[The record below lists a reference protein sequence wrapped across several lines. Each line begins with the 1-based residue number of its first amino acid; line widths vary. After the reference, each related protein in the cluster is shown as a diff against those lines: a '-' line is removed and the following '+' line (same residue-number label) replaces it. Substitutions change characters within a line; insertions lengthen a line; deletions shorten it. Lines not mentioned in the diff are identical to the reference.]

1 MYQEEVVSGL
11 ELWQWRIA
19 AINEAKFADVS
30 PMEVD
35 WILQEVA
42 GLDTLSLRLE
52 LFKDRSQIPLTI
64 PLKKLNE
71 LWQKRLQER
80 LPVQYITG
88 ITPWRNFSLIV
99 SPAVLIP
106 RPETEILIDLAVEAA
121 QRRWGDG
128 EMGGWGDGEM
138 GGWGDGET
146 TEDSPSPQSPVPSPQ
161 SPPHWADLGTG
172 SGAIAIALA
181 DAFPHAIIH
190 AVDRSIEALKIA
202 QENAQRL
209 GFSSRIRFYHGS
221 WFAPLKELKGKL
233 AGMISNPPYIPSN
246 IVPILQ
252 PEVANHEPHL
262 ALDGGNDGLD
272 CIRLLVAE
280 APEYLLPG
288 GIWLIETMAGQTE
301 AVVDLL
307 QERGSYYDIQ
317 VFADLSGIDR
327 FVLAYCLK

>member
-1 MYQEEVVSGL
+1 
-11 ELWQWRIA
+11 
-19 AINEAKFADVS
+19 
-30 PMEVD
+30 
-35 WILQEVA
+35 
-42 GLDTLSLRLE
+42 

-64 PLKKLNE
+64 PLSKLNE

-106 RPETEILIDLAVEAA
+106 RPETEYLIDLAVKAV
-121 QRRWGDG
+121 RGNGGVG
-128 EMGGWGDGEM
+128 E
-138 GGWGDGET
+138 
-146 TEDSPSPQSPVPSPQ
+146 
-161 SPPHWADLGTG
+161 HWADLGTG
-172 SGAIAIALA
+172 SGAIAVGLA
-181 DAFPHAIIH
+181 NAFPHAIIH
-190 AVDRSIEALKIA
+190 AVDQSIEALNIA

-209 GFSSRIRFYHGS
+209 GFSPRIRFYQGS
-221 WFAPLKELKGKL
+221 WFAPLQELKGKL
-233 AGMISNPPYIPSN
+233 TGMVSNPPYIPSN
-246 IVPILQ
+246 IVPTLQ

-262 ALDGGNDGLD
+262 ALDGGNDGLN

-301 AVVDLL
+301 AVVELL
-307 QERGSYYDIQ
+307 QNQGSYCNIQ

-327 FVLAYCLK
+327 FVLANRSK

>member
-1 MYQEEVVSGL
+1 MLEEKLVSGL
-11 ELWQWRIA
+11 ELWQWRNA
-19 AINEAKFADVS
+19 AISEAKLADVS

-42 GLDTLSLRLE
+42 GLNTLSLRLE
-52 LFKDRSQIPLTI
+52 LFKDRSQIPLTM
-64 PLKKLNE
+64 PLSKLNQ

-106 RPETEILIDLAVEAA
+106 RPETELLIDLAVEAL
-121 QRRWGDG
+121 QRGQGDKG
-128 EMGGWGDGEM
+128 TRGQGDKENFL
-138 GGWGDGET
+138 
-146 TEDSPSPQSPVPSPQ
+146 PSAPLPLCPSAPLH
-161 SPPHWADLGTG
+161 PCLHWADLGTG
-172 SGAIAIALA
+172 SGAIAIGLA

-190 AVDRSIEALKIA
+190 AVDRSIEALNIA

-209 GFSSRIRFYHGS
+209 GFLPRINFYQGS
-221 WFAPLKELKGKL
+221 WFAPLQNFKGKL
-233 AGMISNPPYIPSN
+233 TGMVSNPPYIPSN
-246 IVPILQ
+246 IVPTLQ

-272 CIRLLVAE
+272 CIRLLVAS
-280 APEYLLPG
+280 APGYLLPG

-301 AVVDLL
+301 AVVELL
-307 QERGSYYDIQ
+307 KHQGNYCNIQ

-327 FVLAYCLK
+327 FVLAFCAEKK

>member
-1 MYQEEVVSGL
+1 MFQEKVVSGL

-19 AINEAKFADVS
+19 AISGARLADVS

-52 LFKDRSQIPLTI
+52 LFKDRSQIPLTM
-64 PLKKLNE
+64 PLSKLNE

-88 ITPWRNFSLIV
+88 ITPWRNFSLVV

-106 RPETEILIDLAVEAA
+106 RPETECLIDLAVEAV
-121 QRRWGDG
+121 REIWGDG
-128 EMGGWGDGEM
+128 GNLLNLHQRLSPPPHLP
-138 GGWGDGET
+138 T
-146 TEDSPSPQSPVPSPQ
+146 SPSQSI
-161 SPPHWADLGTG
+161 HWADLGTG
-172 SGAIAIALA
+172 SGAIAVGLA

-190 AVDRSIEALKIA
+190 AVDQSVEALNIA

-209 GFSSRIRFYHGS
+209 GFSPRIHFYQGS
-221 WFAPLKELKGKL
+221 WFAPLLGLKGKL
-233 AGMISNPPYIPSN
+233 TGMVSNPPYIPSN
-246 IVPILQ
+246 IVPTLQ

-272 CIRLLVAE
+272 CIRLLVAA
-280 APEYLLPG
+280 APDYLVSA
-288 GIWLIETMAGQTE
+288 GIWLVETMAGQTE
-301 AVVDLL
+301 AVVELL
-307 QERGSYYDIQ
+307 KNQGSYYNIQ

-327 FVLAYCLK
+327 FVLAYRF